1 MQRRAL
7 VGKGAGPTPIADGSD
22 DVMEGGSSGTSTSTS
37 TRLSIGETP
46 SSLGNSAP
54 FQPPS
59 ADTKGSANRRR
70 GNSMLTMFGRGDS
83 DAAIDEINAK
93 AALEQ
98 SMRLQM
104 MSRPTE
110 SCLHVVNILQLQVPG
125 SPSYSWGDKQ
135 SSSSSSIGMG
145 IDAFKAVP
153 ITPSPPSAAD
163 ALAVLSLDDDDD
175 GGDDDDEKTT
185 GTSTGSG
192 TSTGAGTGNSG
203 VDSSNE
209 GGDTPDS
216 NSSRDGGETHIYVH
230 NSTGLMSLARP
241 AGLEYICTP
250 VDVTNVQ
257 TNASTADAAVSGSA
271 QKDKEGEKE
280 GDCSVI
286 VLVSLSEINKGTLK
300 ERGGGTSSNRVTTTL
315 SIDTLAS
322 ALAARLT
329 EFHRNSIPIVPVSE
343 PLTPSNNTNNT
354 LGTLGGVST
363 SQRDTEREQ
372 SIATSPTGGLT
383 AAAAATNRLAL
394 ASTSAS
400 PNSTSTSTS
409 TSNNNSPQRGVAN
422 GNGGLSP
429 SRWDFM
435 RTRVNQMF
443 KGNGSA
449 SPDRLW
455 SNSTLSND
463 NSATGKEGENGGSEQ
478 EDEDEDEDEEEE
490 EEEDGA
496 NRDRSGR
503 NHKTLS
509 FRATPALQNMLRDK
523 RSELDAFTDDEDS
536 DEDENDGTDTT
547 SHANSNALDSDT
559 GSISDSDISDDSE
572 APTNR
577 ASHSRS
583 RQSPKGSY
591 LKSLTVDTDLTTNPR
606 PRITETNEL
615 AEAETETDSTAIM
628 VKGKLGLGVGGGGG
642 DGEEVESLKKAEAAA
657 ENKPIAEVEN
667 TDTGG
672 SDVEVHTKAAM
683 IIDAINNT
691 AKDTDN
697 TDNSPLPPT
706 EAGAGGCDISLEELQ
721 QALLKSHRQHVRF

>member
-93 AALEQ
+93 SALEQ

-300 ERGGGTSSNRVTTTL
+300 ERGGVQAVIESTLPSLKTHWLQLWPHVLRSSTETRSPSCL
-315 SIDTLAS
+315 LAS
-322 ALAARLT
+322 LSLHLIILIILIILWVLWE
-329 EFHRNSIPIVPVSE
+329 EFLHLREILRESRVS
-343 PLTPSNNTNNT
+343 
-354 LGTLGGVST
+354 
-363 SQRDTEREQ
+363 
-372 SIATSPTGGLT
+372 
-383 AAAAATNRLAL
+383 
-394 ASTSAS
+394 
-400 PNSTSTSTS
+400 
-409 TSNNNSPQRGVAN
+409 
-422 GNGGLSP
+422 
-429 SRWDFM
+429 
-435 RTRVNQMF
+435 
-443 KGNGSA
+443 
-449 SPDRLW
+449 
-455 SNSTLSND
+455 
-463 NSATGKEGENGGSEQ
+463 
-478 EDEDEDEDEEEE
+478 
-490 EEEDGA
+490 
-496 NRDRSGR
+496 
-503 NHKTLS
+503 
-509 FRATPALQNMLRDK
+509 
-523 RSELDAFTDDEDS
+523 
-536 DEDENDGTDTT
+536 
-547 SHANSNALDSDT
+547 
-559 GSISDSDISDDSE
+559 
-572 APTNR
+572 
-577 ASHSRS
+577 
-583 RQSPKGSY
+583 
-591 LKSLTVDTDLTTNPR
+591 
-606 PRITETNEL
+606 
-615 AEAETETDSTAIM
+615 
-628 VKGKLGLGVGGGGG
+628 
-642 DGEEVESLKKAEAAA
+642 
-657 ENKPIAEVEN
+657 
-667 TDTGG
+667 
-672 SDVEVHTKAAM
+672 
-683 IIDAINNT
+683 
-691 AKDTDN
+691 
-697 TDNSPLPPT
+697 LPHQ
-706 EAGAGGCDISLEELQ
+706 L
-721 QALLKSHRQHVRF
+721 VV